1 MHKYKHEGVDRR
13 EKCENKMELQKFD
26 GKSLRRKI

>member
-1 MHKYKHEGVDRR
+1 MNKYEHEEVDRR
-13 EKCENKMELQKFD
+13 RKCEIKMELQKFD